1 MRNMLQ
7 RGRIVLSWLLM
18 GAMAHA
24 FLTDPNQAKVVRI
37 KNTLKLEDIECS
49 LSCLEDIKNDP
60 DMTVTSEPFTWKF
73 NEEDNLW

>member
-1 MRNMLQ
+1 M
-7 RGRIVLSWLLM
+7 
-18 GAMAHA
+18 AMAHA

-49 LSCLEDIKNDP
+49 VSCLEDIKNDP